1 MVFAVLALLS
11 LIVLPSIT
19 MAFRDT
25 YPVVDTWVM
34 PAINTVLLDTAA
46 VIALLALWRKGE
58 RSAVGILSLVLTAP
72 IGLFFTL
79 SVLGELTAG

>member
-1 MVFAVLALLS
+1 MAAIALMS

-19 MAFRDT
+19 MVFRET

-46 VIALLALWRKGE
+46 VVALFAIWLKGE
-58 RSAVGILSLVLTAP
+58 RSAAGILSFVLTAP
-72 IGLFFTL
+72 IGLFITL
-79 SVLGELTAG
+79 SVLSEVTGG